1 MGSQEVIA
9 IENDFTLIRFQND
22 AEEVFHVVRE
32 IKQGLIQFHFGIKG
46 KAKFIFNNGNY
57 ALNLKEEKALLLY
70 NPQRE
75 LPLHLEIAPASWVIS
90 VIISIK
96 KFHALFSTEADYI
109 PFLSEDNKDKKYYTE
124 SDISPSMAIVLSQ
137 LFHYN
142 LNPSIKSL
150 YYKGKGYEL
159 LSLYFNRTEDP
170 NAEQCPFLVDE
181 ENVLKIR
188 KAKEIVLANL
198 AEPPGL
204 QELADQI
211 GLNLKKLKMGFKQIY
226 GDTVYGFLFDYKMDY
241 ARRLLD
247 TGSYNVNEVGLKIG
261 YSTGSH
267 FIAAFKKKFGT
278 TPKKY
283 LMSINVNVQ

>member
-75 LPLHLEIAPASWVIS
+75 LPLHLEIAPSSWVIS

-283 LMSINVNVQ
+283 LMSININVQ